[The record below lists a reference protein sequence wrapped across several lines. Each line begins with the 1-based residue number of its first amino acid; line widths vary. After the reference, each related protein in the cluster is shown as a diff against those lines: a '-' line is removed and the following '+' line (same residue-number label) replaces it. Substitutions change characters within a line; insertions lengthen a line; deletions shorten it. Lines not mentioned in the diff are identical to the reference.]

1 MLFKLSIKNIK
12 KSFKDYAIYF
22 MTLILG
28 VAVFYIFNSMDAQE
42 PMMNF
47 SKSSYDVVKLMIDM
61 LSGLSVFISVILG
74 FLVIYANNFLI
85 KRRKKEFGI
94 YLTLGMGKG
103 QLSKILFLETLFI
116 GIISLAVGLV
126 LGVFASQFMS
136 IIVANMFE
144 ADMSNFHF
152 VLSSAAII
160 KTVIYFSVMYLCVMV
175 FNTFAISKYKLIDL
189 LMASRKSEKI
199 KMRNPIVSVIV
210 FIISIIMLGFSYY
223 KVTAGVDGLNQND
236 IIIYIA
242 IGSVA
247 TFLFFFSLSG
257 FILKLVKSNK
267 RLYYKNLN
275 MFVLKQIDSKINTT
289 VISMSII
296 CLMLFTTIGML
307 SSGLAMNSSLTYNL
321 DKYNPVDMTISKT
334 MNLPDNGK
342 YTEAAIDYS
351 QKSVKEIL
359 NELGYDINKDFKN
372 YTETYTYATNELTM
386 KDTLKN
392 QIKEMEKDFPGI
404 KYGTAEEIMKLSDY
418 NKIAKLFGNEQIK
431 LNDKE
436 YAVICDY
443 DNIKVY
449 RDKALKSGTEIS
461 IGGKSYTPVNEKCI
475 DGFIED
481 SIQSINTGIIVLP
494 DSANLKTSWIE
505 KSYANSNYSVSSKGD
520 KITFEE
526 KMLKDLEENS
536 KFKDVKDYAIQINGR
551 TRITNIESSKGLGAT
566 VTFIGIYLGIIF
578 LITSAA
584 ILALK
589 ELSESADNKDRY
601 SILRKIGT
609 SEGMINKAL
618 FAQIGI
624 FFILPLLLAVVHSI
638 FGLQFADYVLSTIG
652 HMNIL
657 PSIISTSVVII
668 LIYGGYFLLTYFS
681 SKNIIKEN

>member
-103 QLSKILFLETLFI
+103 QLSKILLLETLFI

-152 VLSSAAII
+152 VLSNAAII
-160 KTVIYFSVMYLCVMV
+160 KTIIYFSVMYLFVMI
-175 FNTFAISKYKLIDL
+175 FNTFMISKYKLIDL

-199 KMRNPIVSVIV
+199 KMRNPIVSIIV

-223 KVTAGVDGLNQND
+223 KVTAGVDGLNEND
-236 IIIYIA
+236 VIIYIA

-307 SSGLAMNSSLTYNL
+307 SSGLAMNNALTQNL
-321 DKYNPVDMTISKT
+321 EKYNPVDMTIIKT
-334 MNLPDNGK
+334 MNLPDNKG
-342 YTEAAIDYS
+342 YSDTAIDYS
-351 QKSVKEIL
+351 NKSIKEIL
-359 NELGYDINKDFKN
+359 NGLGYDLNKDFKGF
-372 YTETYTYATNELTM
+372 TEAYSYATNELTL
-386 KDTLKN
+386 KDTLKSQLDN
-392 QIKEMEKDFPGI
+392 MKKDFPEV
-404 KYGTAEEIMKLSDY
+404 KTDTAEEIMKLSDY

-431 LNDKE
+431 LNNNE
-436 YAVICDY
+436 YAIVCDY

-449 RDKALKSGTEIS
+449 RDKALESGNEIT
-461 IGGKSYTPVNEKCI
+461 IGGKTYTPVNKECI
-475 DGFIED
+475 DGFI
-481 SIQSINTGIIVLP
+481 QNTMQAVNTGLIILP
-494 DSANLKTSWIE
+494 DSAKLKPSWIE
-505 KSYANSNYSVSSKGD
+505 YSYANSNYTLSAKEQ
-520 KITFEE
+520 KTAFEE
-526 KMLKDLEENS
+526 KMIKKIDKNS
-536 KFKDVKDYAIQINGR
+536 GFKDVKDYNIRIKSA

-584 ILALK
+584 VLALK

-601 SILRKIGT
+601 TILRKIGT
-609 SEGMINKAL
+609 GESMINRAL
-618 FAQIGI
+618 FTQIGI
-624 FFILPLLLAVVHSI
+624 FFILPLLLAIVHSI
-638 FGLQFADYVLSTIG
+638 FGLQFADHILSTIG

-657 PSIISTSVVII
+657 PSIIVTSIVII